1 MAGLHGIF
9 SESPDQCWDWSLLFH
24 PEPKEIEHS
33 GIFDGR
39 EGYESYPCVCLS
51 GGKCHG
57 KNYLF
62 QYFIKIIQLLPYLA
76 YLGLSSTWIYSYQL
90 IEGICRHIWEDIL

>member
-51 GGKCHG
+51 GGKCYKG
-57 KNYLF
+57 
-62 QYFIKIIQLLPYLA
+62 
-76 YLGLSSTWIYSYQL
+76 GRDMSL
-90 IEGICRHIWEDIL
+90 IPVSASLVVSVIWEGGI